1 MTMRT
6 LQTATAV
13 VEAGAGLALL
23 GVPSV
28 TAWLLLGAALD
39 APVAVSLV
47 RVGGV
52 AILALGVVSW
62 LARADAQSLA
72 SRGVVIAMLFYN
84 IAVASVLVFA
94 RFGHGLH
101 GMLLWPAV
109 AFHAAMGVWCVL
121 SLLRKDKGL
130 LR

>member
-1 MTMRT
+1 MTMRS
-6 LQTATAV
+6 LQTATAI
-13 VEAGAGLALL
+13 VEAGAALALL

-28 TAWLLLGAALD
+28 TAWLLLGAPLD

-52 AILALGVVSW
+52 AILALSIVSW

-84 IAVASVLVFA
+84 IAVASVLLFA
-94 RFGHGLH
+94 RFGHGLY

-109 AFHAAMGVWCVL
+109 AFHVAMGVWCVL
-121 SLLRKDKGL
+121 SLLGKDEGL